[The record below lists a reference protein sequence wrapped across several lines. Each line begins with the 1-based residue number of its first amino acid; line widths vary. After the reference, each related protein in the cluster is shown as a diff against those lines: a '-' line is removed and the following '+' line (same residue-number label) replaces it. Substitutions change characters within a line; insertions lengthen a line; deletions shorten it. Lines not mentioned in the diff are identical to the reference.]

1 MDAYETS
8 LATAALY
15 IVIVVGCVIGF
26 LVISAVRQHRQRVTL
41 QQQFL
46 FEQACL
52 LEDERNRIARDLHD
66 EVGALLWYALT
77 LLEVQG
83 AAGSRGAENL
93 EKAKAH
99 LEKAIAQMGR
109 IALHLQPVNE
119 LEKGLCAALDELF
132 RELRIAFPQ
141 QSFQLV
147 CHLRTPLP
155 VMRSLHLY
163 RIIQE
168 VVRNAVRHAGAGKV
182 EVVLNERDGRLYVCC
197 RDDGAGFDVA
207 AAGRKS
213 GMGLKS
219 LRRRTELLGGNLSCT
234 SAKGQGTTYFFS
246 FPV

>member
-26 LVISAVRQHRQRVTL
+26 LVISAVRQHRQRVAL

-52 LEDERNRIARDLHD
+52 LENERSRIARDLHD
-66 EVGALLWYALT
+66 EVGALLWFALT
-77 LLEVQG
+77 LLEMKEDG
-83 AAGSRGAENL
+83 GRGAENL
-93 EKAKAH
+93 EKAKVH

-109 IALHLQPVNE
+109 IALHLQPVNA
-119 LEKGLCAALDELF
+119 LENGLGAALDELF
-132 RELRIAFPQ
+132 KELRSTFPQ
-141 QSFQLV
+141 QRFQLV

-163 RIIQE
+163 RIVQE

-182 EVVLNERDGRLYVCC
+182 EVVLNEREGRLYLCC
-197 RDDGAGFDVA
+197 RDDGEGFDVA
-207 AAGRKS
+207 AAGRKN

-219 LRRRTELLGGNLSCT
+219 LRRRTELLGGNVSCT